1 MYSYPSSHHHERE
14 EYFILIPNNA
24 KQSIME
30 RSCRMKR
37 IVMGTVMFLLA
48 CTIAV
53 SQVSLLNEA
62 TNGLFKNVN
71 DFVIKPNV
79 MFNTVKTKQVLIGGG
94 FNDMTFKS
102 NTNGGGLIG
111 YYHPGKLPWSVAVA
125 LDMKSEKHNVETTV
139 ENNGAT
145 STTEY
150 KNPAFSN
157 YAGGFR
163 FNIGVPD
170 VLNLSTGVVMHFEG
184 ESKNQAE
191 ITTNL
196 ANGQSTTLITGQTK
210 TLDIILGIP
219 VSLTFTPTMHNFF
232 EPYIFISKDTK
243 ITGGDTATVPEAGS
257 EESITAVEFA
267 LYDKFTMQN
276 LFPAPWGA
284 ETSFWLGLGVGKGT
298 GKGTL
303 VGVEE
308 IEKPAYEAVDFESIG
323 YEVKI
328 ANQIGMSNLIDF
340 SVGTVQLKIKPMVY
354 FDFLFGVHKSFTF
367 GATASV
373 VAGVYTPLSDLPLAL
388 FFGMTPGLQ
397 FFNTSK
403 IDDNPNGTTKS
414 SSRALT
420 TSAFWTGKVGV
431 SVLLP
436 KDMTLDVTL
445 NVNESGKSVG
455 LSALMSVSL

>member
-1 MYSYPSSHHHERE
+1 M
-14 EYFILIPNNA
+14 
-24 KQSIME
+24 
-30 RSCRMKR
+30 
-37 IVMGTVMFLLA
+37 
-48 CTIAV
+48 
-53 SQVSLLNEA
+53 
-62 TNGLFKNVN
+62 
-71 DFVIKPNV
+71 
-79 MFNTVKTKQVLIGGG
+79 
-94 FNDMTFKS
+94 
-102 NTNGGGLIG
+102 
-111 YYHPGKLPWSVAVA
+111 
-125 LDMKSEKHNVETTV
+125 
-139 ENNGAT
+139 
-145 STTEY
+145 
-150 KNPAFSN
+150 
-157 YAGGFR
+157 
-163 FNIGVPD
+163 
-170 VLNLSTGVVMHFEG
+170 
-184 ESKNQAE
+184 
-191 ITTNL
+191 
-196 ANGQSTTLITGQTK
+196 
-210 TLDIILGIP
+210 
-219 VSLTFTPTMHNFF
+219 
-232 EPYIFISKDTK
+232 
-243 ITGGDTATVPEAGS
+243 PEAGS

-354 FDFLFGVHKSFTF
+354 FDFLFGVYKSFTF

-403 IDDNPNGTTKS
+403 IDDNPSGTTKS